1 MSGSI
6 LGIALLTAFNKRPLL
21 LSGGMF
27 IKILSYVIRRL
38 PYTIRSSAAILRN
51 IPPTIEEAAIS
62 LGTSNVKA
70 FFEVTTPMMM
80 PDVVSGAIL
89 SWTMIITEL
98 STSII
103 LYNPSTKTMTLE
115 IYSQVIRGNDGV
127 ASAISAILTFSTVIA
142 LALFFKISGK
152 KEITM

>member
-27 IKILSYVIRRL
+27 ILILSCVIRRL
-38 PYTIRSSAAILRN
+38 TYTIRSSSAILRN
-51 IPPTIEEAAIS
+51 IPPSIEEAAIS
-62 LGTSNVKA
+62 LGTSNVKT

-80 PDVVSGAIL
+80 PGAVSGAIL
-89 SWTMIITEL
+89 SWIMSITEL

-103 LYNPSTKTMTLE
+103 LYNPTTKTMTLE

-127 ASAISAILTFSTVIA
+127 ASAILTFSTVIA